1 MAAITVRGVT
11 LDVTVAEDRAKLN
24 ELKAASIRLRNFGAT
39 LSTIAST
46 LGLETEDMAEH
57 LLMTGL
63 RELVADDADTVRARQ
78 QAVLNDIKRA
88 MYPNMSNGDKDAA
101 GMLIRVL
108 DHEAKL
114 HPGVLAPQKVRI
126 GLDHEAFTTTV
137 DEDVRALGMHPQA
150 DAGLIIDA
158 EIDENWSNT

>member
-1 MAAITVRGVT
+1 MAAIVVRGTYV
-11 LDVTVAEDRAKLN
+11 DPTVPEGRMKLN
-24 ELKAASIRLRNFGAT
+24 ELKAAAIRLRNFGAT
-39 LSTIAST
+39 LGTITDT

-88 MYPNMSNGDKDAA
+88 MYPNMTSGDKDSA
-101 GMLIRVL
+101 GTILRVL

-114 HPGVLAPQKVRI
+114 HPGVLAPQRVRV

-137 DEDVRALGMHPQA
+137 DEDMRALGVHPQM
-150 DAGLIIDA
+150 DVPLEEG
-158 EIDENWSNT
+158 DEGWANT